1 MKDSVLGVV
10 DAPAGDGEGGLILR
24 QVGAVVDLG
33 DPGLPPPLPQRDPE
47 KRSFQSQTLI
57 PSIAAQHTWWWRRA
71 R

>member
-24 QVGAVVDLG
+24 QVGAVVDFG

-47 KRSFQSQTLI
+47 Y
-57 PSIAAQHTWWWRRA
+57 
-71 R
+71 